1 MTFEVG
7 DYSFG
12 NSPCLLDGRRVPTAQ
27 ALRDVLEA
35 VKVADEVGLD
45 SFGVGERHR
54 WAMSLSSPTSM
65 VNAAAAVT
73 HRIKLS
79 TAVTVLSTDAPGPG
93 VPAARHRRLP
103 GCRRHRTG
111 RRTWLVDDHLPL
123 FDHGEHDYDMLYA
136 SQLILLMAVNAGE
149 NVTWQG
155 PHRRRPLLQPHWPPE
170 RRRRAE
176 QALINVVATA
186 HLLGVSTRRVEKLML
201 PVTARPRR
209 RRRTAPEPSSVRM
222 AGRSQ
227 RPTVRPS
234 ALTRSVAGPFPLLEA
249 PTREARLPREAASD
263 GGRVRR
269 RSVQRCRVKPP

>member
-79 TAVTVLSTDAPGPG
+79 TAVTVLSTDAPGR
-93 VPAARHRRLP
+93 V
-103 GCRRHRTG
+103 
-111 RRTWLVDDHLPL
+111 
-123 FDHGEHDYDMLYA
+123 FQ
-136 SQLILLMAVNAGE
+136 QL
-149 NVTWQG
+149 
-155 PHRRRPLLQPHWPPE
+155 
-170 RRRRAE
+170 
-176 QALINVVATA
+176 ATA
-186 HLLGVSTRRVEKLML
+186 ASLAAGGIELV
-201 PVTARPRR
+201 
-209 RRRTAPEPSSVRM
+209 
-222 AGRSQ
+222 AGRGSS
-227 RPTVRPS
+227 TITS
-234 ALTRSVAGPFPLLEA
+234 
-249 PTREARLPREAASD
+249 
-263 GGRVRR
+263 
-269 RSVQRCRVKPP
+269 RCSTTTSTTTTCCTPPNSPC